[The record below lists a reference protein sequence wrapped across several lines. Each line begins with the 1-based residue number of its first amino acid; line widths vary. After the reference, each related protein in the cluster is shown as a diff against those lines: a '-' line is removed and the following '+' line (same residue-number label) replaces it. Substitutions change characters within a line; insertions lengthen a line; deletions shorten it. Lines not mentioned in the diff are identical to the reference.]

1 LFCAPGRVATQRQ
14 EKKSEENDMPEI
26 NNMFGAIRNAS
37 LKFYLENVQGLEY
50 LDMDVYY

>member
-1 LFCAPGRVATQRQ
+1 
-14 EKKSEENDMPEI
+14 MPEI

-50 LDMDVYY
+50 LDMDVYYQIIKIIFNACNARM